1 MEDNKIIEMYT
12 ANESIDSICEEFGL
26 EEKEVR
32 KILKDNN
39 IDRKYNFFSDEL
51 YQRIIYLYLKGFT
64 QKEICGTLLI
74 GGNVI
79 RTTLKKNNIPM
90 RSSSECNQRYKRN
103 AHYFDNID
111 NPNKAYILGMI
122 YADGCNY
129 TNHNSLTISLQERDK
144 DILERIKEELEYD
157 GPLRFSPLHS
167 KNANYMNHWVLN
179 INDEYMSKKLQ
190 ELGVINN
197 KSLLITF
204 PDFLQK
210 ELYPS
215 FIRGYFDGDGNIY
228 YDSKRNKC
236 QTQTVGTRD
245 FCNTL
250 SNILFSMGCK
260 NNIKHPK
267 QCHEDTVVIQTS
279 GNKSS
284 YKFLSWLYEDA
295 DMKLERKYNQY
306 LSFKEKYC

>member
-1 MEDNKIIEMYT
+1 MYT
-12 ANESIDSICEEFGL
+12 ANKPIESICKKFGL
-26 EEKEVR
+26 KEKEVR
-32 KILKDNN
+32 EILKSNN
-39 IDRKYNFFSDEL
+39 SDRKYNFFSKEL

-64 QKEICGTLLI
+64 QKEICETLLI

-103 AHYFDNID
+103 SCYFDKID
-111 NPNKAYILGMI
+111 TQNKAYILGML
-122 YADGCNY
+122 YADGCNH

-144 DILERIKEELEYD
+144 DILDRIKEELEYE
-157 GPLRFSPLHS
+157 GPLRFNPLHN
-167 KNANYMNHWVLN
+167 KNKNYMNHWVLN
-179 INDEYMSKKLQ
+179 INDEYMSKRLE
-190 ELGVINN
+190 ELGVVNN

-204 PDFLQK
+204 PNFLQK
-210 ELYPS
+210 ELLPS
-215 FIRGYFDGDGNIY
+215 FVRGYFDGDGNIY

-267 QCHEDTVVIQTS
+267 QCHENTVVIQTS

-284 YKFLSWLYEDA
+284 YEFLSWLYEDA